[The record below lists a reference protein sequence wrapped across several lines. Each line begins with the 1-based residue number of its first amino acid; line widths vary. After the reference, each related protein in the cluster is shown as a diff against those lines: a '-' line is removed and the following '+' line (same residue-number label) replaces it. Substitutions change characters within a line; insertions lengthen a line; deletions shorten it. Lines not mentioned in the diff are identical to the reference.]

1 MWVRGTWEITSSY
14 QFFYER
20 KTALKNTVFEKMKNK
35 TFAQLL
41 LRIIQTFFL
50 FLFLLISENK
60 QVNYMLN

>member
-1 MWVRGTWEITSSY
+1 MWVRGTWKITSSY

-20 KTALKNTVFEKMKNK
+20 KTALKNTVFEKMKK

-50 FLFLLISENK
+50 FLSLLISENK